1 MALNVKVGGR
11 NSDSFITVSEADTLM
26 GNLPDADIE
35 WNDLGTSQKEYRLKM
50 AANLIG
56 FLRLKGMKAYR
67 GQRLAFPR
75 THQPNVKIIPDEVKE
90 AQAFIAMS
98 VVHRGLA
105 NRPTSAKKKQSTN
118 DIERLQLGGALMVTF
133 GKGKTAPQDALSSL
147 VQSAQFPAL
156 LGMKNHL
163 VQIRG
168 VVHGGTSITLSTT
181 TTTTTA

>member
-11 NSDSFITVSEADTLM
+11 TSDSFITVAEADAYM
-26 GNLPDADIE
+26 PSLPDADIE
-35 WNDLGTSQKEYRLKM
+35 WNDLGTEAKEYRLKL
-50 AANLIG
+50 AANLVG

-75 THQPNVKIIPDEVKE
+75 THQPNPKVIPDEVKE
-90 AQAFIAMS
+90 AQAFIAVS

-105 NRPTSAKKKQSTN
+105 NRPTKAKKKESVN
-118 DIERLQLGGALMVTF
+118 DIDRLELGGALMVSF
-133 GKGKTAPQDALSSL
+133 GKGKTSPQDVLSRL

-156 LGMKNHL
+156 IGLKSHL

-168 VVHGGTSITLSTT
+168 LIHGGTSVTLSTT
-181 TTTTTA
+181 TTTTTV